1 MIACTTG
8 TAAREFAR
16 VVSPR
21 ITSYLVKVASR
32 CNLDCDYCYVYHHA
46 DQSWR
51 SMPRLLSS
59 EYREAFVTR
68 LAEYIRETGLSR
80 CSVVFHGG
88 EPLLAGPRLLADFSA
103 AIREN
108 VEAKVDIGIQTNGLL
123 LSDPALDVFEHADIA
138 ISLSLDG
145 PRAANDKHRNTRKGR
160 SSFDRVMAALE
171 RLKRRPSIFAGII
184 AVVDVSTSPRDL
196 FQFFDEHRPPK
207 LDFLLPDAHNLRPP
221 PGRDTVPNSYEQ
233 WLISAFDLWL
243 DQYPHLSVRTFEAL
257 LDAVSGLASH
267 TDAFG
272 LGDVS
277 LISIET
283 DGSYHDLDV
292 LKVTHDGATKLAG
305 TVLDTSIADV
315 AASNAIAA
323 HRKRLQKEGLCRQC
337 RECPVM
343 QVCGGGSLPHR
354 FGPNGF
360 DHPTVYCQEMLALIT
375 HVRARLDGL
384 LRESNR
390 TPAPRSPSLDLANFE
405 LAESAAVLMQELC
418 KNAQD
423 EAHFAFINTLL
434 SLDSEDQA
442 ILASVKSVLASPPE
456 LVTSLATHP
465 GAIAWQRTMATQMA
479 GRSAHTVDGAPVQA
493 DGSYIR
499 FLLERPPYDQ
509 NLSIAEDDPWLR
521 APFGDAI
528 HFEMDEIATSGRVV
542 VEQAFQV
549 IDRWRP
555 ALGQEIRIA
564 SRAVQFVRDPLANA
578 KKIVSFSDNSV
589 PGALYV
595 SMMQDGSL
603 VDSYDLADSIIHEHR
618 HQKLYLLERQNPTV
632 EPNSLMVP
640 SPWREDPRPPSGLLH
655 AVFVFVELRRFWSY
669 VHDRGPARLSNRAAN
684 QIRDTNSH
692 LAQAFLTLENCPLTA
707 TGGKLLEVL
716 RTAVV
721 TSNPEA

>member
-1 MIACTTG
+1 
-8 TAAREFAR
+8 
-16 VVSPR
+16 
-21 ITSYLVKVASR
+21 
-32 CNLDCDYCYVYHHA
+32 
-46 DQSWR
+46 
-51 SMPRLLSS
+51 MPRLLSS
-59 EYREAFVTR
+59 EYREAFVKR
-68 LAEYIRETGLSR
+68 LAEYVQEAELSR
-80 CSVVFHGG
+80 CSVIFHGG
-88 EPLLAGPRLLADFSA
+88 EPLLAGPQLLADFST

-123 LSDPALDVFEHADIA
+123 LSDQALDVLEQADIA

-196 FQFFDEHRPPK
+196 FRFFDEHKPPK

-221 PGRDTVPNSYEQ
+221 PGRDADPNSYEH

-243 DQYPHLSVRTFEAL
+243 DHYPHLPVRTFEAL

-305 TVLDTSIADV
+305 TVLDTSIATV
-315 AASNAIAA
+315 AASGAIAA
-323 HRKRLQKEGLCRQC
+323 HRKRLQKEGLCQQC
-337 RECPVM
+337 RECPVV

-375 HVRARLDGL
+375 HVHARLDEL
-384 LRESNR
+384 LRKSNR
-390 TPAPRSPSLDLANFE
+390 APAPGSSSVDLAEFE
-405 LAESAAVLMQELC
+405 LAENAAGLMQELC
-418 KNAQD
+418 KSAQH
-423 EAHFAFINTLL
+423 EAHFAFINALR
-434 SLDSEDQA
+434 SLDSEDRA
-442 ILASVKSVLASPPE
+442 ILASVESVLASPPE
-456 LVTSLATHP
+456 LITRLATHP
-465 GAIAWQRTMATQMA
+465 GAIAWQRTIATQTA

-499 FLLERPPYDQ
+499 FLLEHTPHDHSLR
-509 NLSIAEDDPWLR
+509 IAEDDPWLR

-528 HFEMDEIATSGRVV
+528 HFETEEVASSGRVV
-542 VEQAFQV
+542 VEQAFQI

-555 ALGQEIRIA
+555 ALGQEMRIA
-564 SRAVQFVRDPLANA
+564 SKAVQFIRDPLADP

-595 SMMQDGSL
+595 SIMQDGSL
-603 VDSYDLADSIIHEHR
+603 IDPYDLADSLIHEHR

-632 EPNSLMVP
+632 EPTSLVVP

-669 VHDRGPARLSNRAAN
+669 VHNRGPARLSSRAAH
-684 QIRDTNSH
+684 QLRDTNSH
-692 LAQAFLTLENCPLTA
+692 LTQAFLTLENCPLTA
-707 TGGKLLEVL
+707 TGDELLGVL
-716 RTAVV
+716 KTAVV
-721 TSNPEA
+721 SGNLEA